1 MAKTLRKRTAR
12 LLGRQADWE
21 KTQSALSGTK
31 RSREMRKPG
40 SGKSRSS
47 G

>member
-12 LLGRQADWE
+12 LEARVADWE
-21 KTQSALSGTK
+21 KTQKTLSGTK
-31 RSREMRKPG
+31 RSGEMRKPG